1 MKHIAKNSAAIF
13 QIQRQFLFAEVVFP
27 SQNSSGRKS
36 NTLEDPGIYIHV

>member
-27 SQNSSGRKS
+27 SQNPSGIKRD
-36 NTLEDPGIYIHV
+36 TLEDPGEY